1 MKRPSVRT
9 AWVLLAAAVVA
20 SASTRAGAD
29 IFVTRRADGTI
40 HLSNVP
46 SQRSPASAVVIR
58 SREASASRRSASPVI
73 AYDGSNTPVAQVT
86 ALGDAQV
93 RSLYLA
99 TARDSGRYARY
110 DAHIRE
116 AAQLYQLPEA
126 FIRAVI
132 KQESDFNPYS
142 VSSSGASGLMQLMP
156 QTAQSMSVRDV
167 FEPRQN
173 ILGGTRFLRVL
184 ANMFNGDLV
193 LTIAAYNAGPNA
205 VIRHAGVPP
214 YEQTQHYV
222 RQVLRYYYLF
232 RAGQMPGQSQPDPA
246 AATGAAPPAGGA
258 AAASTPANAA
268 TVR

>member
-1 MKRPSVRT
+1 MRRFASPNT
-9 AWVLLAAAVVA
+9 AALLVTTMALVVA
-20 SASTRAGAD
+20 GSVARAD
-29 IFVTRRADGTI
+29 IFMTRRADGSI

-46 SQRSPASAVVIR
+46 SQRTSGSSVVIR
-58 SREASASRRSASPVI
+58 SREASPSRSTASPVVTF
-73 AYDGSNTPVAQVT
+73 DGSNTPVAQVT
-86 ALGDAQV
+86 AMGDAQV

-99 TARDSGRYARY
+99 TARDSGRYARF
-110 DAHIRE
+110 DEHIRE

-167 FEPRQN
+167 FDPRQN

-193 LTIAAYNAGPNA
+193 LTVAAYNAGPNA

-214 YEQTQHYV
+214 YEQTQNYV
-222 RQVLRYYYLF
+222 RQVLRYYYLY
-232 RAGQMPGQSQPDPA
+232 RAGQMPGQTATQAGAPA
-246 AATGAAPPAGGA
+246 AQPSSAE
-258 AAASTPANAA
+258 ASRQGSS
-268 TVR
+268 VVIR

>member
-1 MKRPSVRT
+1 MRRFASLRT
-9 AWVLLAAAVVA
+9 ASVLVAAIAVVGV
-20 SASTRAGAD
+20 AGVARAD
-29 IFVTRRADGTI
+29 IFMTRRADGSI

-46 SQRSPASAVVIR
+46 SQRTNGSSVVIR
-58 SREASASRRSASPVI
+58 SREASPSRRAPSPVVTF
-73 AYDGSNTPVAQVT
+73 DGSNTPVAQVT
-86 ALGDAQV
+86 AMGDAQV

-99 TARDSGRYARY
+99 TARDSGRYGRY
-110 DAHIRE
+110 DEHIRE

-167 FEPRQN
+167 FDPRQN

-193 LTIAAYNAGPNA
+193 LTVAAYNAGPNA
-205 VIRHAGVPP
+205 VIRHSGVPP
-214 YEQTQHYV
+214 YEQTQNYV
-222 RQVLRYYYLF
+222 RQVLRYYYLY
-232 RAGQMPGQSQPDPA
+232 RAGQMPGQNTEQATTA
-246 AATGAAPPAGGA
+246 AAQPSNAE
-258 AAASTPANAA
+258 ASRQGQS
-268 TVR
+268 VVIR

>member
-1 MKRPSVRT
+1 MKSGFVRSVVVFVAACAVAT
-9 AWVLLAAAVVA
+9 APV
-20 SASTRAGAD
+20 RAGAD

-46 SQRSPASAVVIR
+46 SQRSTSSTVVIR
-58 SREASASRRSASPVI
+58 SRDAQPSRRSASPVI

-99 TARDSGRYARY
+99 TARDAARYARY

-142 VSSSGASGLMQLMP
+142 VSSAGASGLMQLMP

-167 FEPRQN
+167 FDPRQN

-193 LTIAAYNAGPNA
+193 LTVAAYNAGPNA
-205 VIRHAGVPP
+205 VIRHSGVPP

-222 RQVLRYYYLF
+222 RQVLRYYYLY
-232 RAGQMPGQSQPDPA
+232 RAGQMPGQTPA
-246 AATGAAPPAGGA
+246 EPTATQATGSTSTAATAPTAPI
-258 AAASTPANAA
+258 
-268 TVR
+268 VR

>member
-1 MKRPSVRT
+1 MNRPSLRLT
-9 AWVLLAAAVVA
+9 SALLFSSMLVA
-20 SASTRAGAD
+20 DVGRVARAD
-29 IFVTRRADGTI
+29 IFMTRRADGSI

-46 SQRSPASAVVIR
+46 SQRSGSSTVVIR
-58 SREASASRRSASPVI
+58 ARESTPSRRAPSPVVSF
-73 AYDGSNTPVAQVT
+73 DGSNTPVAAVT

-99 TARDSGRYARY
+99 TARDAGRYGRF
-110 DAHIRE
+110 DEHIRE

-167 FEPRQN
+167 FDPRQN

-193 LTIAAYNAGPNA
+193 LTVAAYNAGPNA

-214 YEQTQHYV
+214 YEQTQNYV
-222 RQVLRYYYLF
+222 RQVLRYYYLY
-232 RAGQMPGQSQPDPA
+232 RGGQMPGQSAPA
-246 AATGAAPPAGGA
+246 SAPPSNAE
-258 AAASTPANAA
+258 ASQQGQS
-268 TVR
+268 VVIR

>member
-1 MKRPSVRT
+1 MRSRALRAQT
-9 AWVLLAAAVVA
+9 GTHAALALACALVDSA
-20 SASTRAGAD
+20 SARAD
-29 IFVTRRADGTI
+29 IFMTRRPDGTL
-40 HLSNVP
+40 HLTNVP
-46 SQRSPASAVVIR
+46 AHRGPGSTVVIR
-58 SREASASRRSASPVI
+58 SREGGTSGSGPSPVI
-73 AYDGSNTPVAQVT
+73 AYDGSATPVATVT
-86 ALGDAQV
+86 SLETAQV

-99 TARDSGRYARY
+99 TARDAGRYARF

-173 ILGGTRFLRVL
+173 ILGGVRFLRVL

-193 LTIAAYNAGPNA
+193 LTVAAYNAGPNA

-222 RQVLRYYYLF
+222 RQVLRYYYLY
-232 RAGQMPGQSQPDPA
+232 RGGQMPGQ
-246 AATGAAPPAGGA
+246 TPPAPSNA
-258 AAASTPANAA
+258 EASQGQPS
-268 TVR
+268 VVIR